1 MLLRVNAETRLTD
14 ACYAI
19 RYSPHVVNQ
28 LAIVSCENYGI
39 RGRSTI
45 QLISSHDQSVFNWSD
60 AVFDV
65 SFVETDPSLI
75 VCGSGD
81 GSLLVWQLNK
91 TNSSPVLSLRE
102 HQREVWCVHW
112 SESRSSDALLSTSGD
127 GTIKLWNFDSSPMLQ
142 ATLSG
147 HESVVYEARW
157 HPRRPGLIAS
167 VSADCSL
174 RLFDIKQSSNVI
186 SPRAHPAEILS
197 LDWSKYD
204 DHLLVTGAC
213 DNRLRLW
220 DIRMITNAVSVFDGH
235 EAAVRRV
242 KFDPHRR
249 DRLASTGY
257 DGQLKLW
264 NLTPTNSNINMH
276 TERFSKDFIYGLDW
290 NLFERNKLV
299 VGSWDRIVRFC
310 EIVSM

>member
-45 QLISSHDQSVFNWSD
+45 QLISNHDQSVFNWSD

-147 HESVVYEARW
+147 
-157 HPRRPGLIAS
+157 
-167 VSADCSL
+167 
-174 RLFDIKQSSNVI
+174 
-186 SPRAHPAEILS
+186 
-197 LDWSKYD
+197 
-204 DHLLVTGAC
+204 
-213 DNRLRLW
+213 
-220 DIRMITNAVSVFDGH
+220 
-235 EAAVRRV
+235 
-242 KFDPHRR
+242 
-249 DRLASTGY
+249 
-257 DGQLKLW
+257 
-264 NLTPTNSNINMH
+264 
-276 TERFSKDFIYGLDW
+276 
-290 NLFERNKLV
+290 
-299 VGSWDRIVRFC
+299 
-310 EIVSM
+310 